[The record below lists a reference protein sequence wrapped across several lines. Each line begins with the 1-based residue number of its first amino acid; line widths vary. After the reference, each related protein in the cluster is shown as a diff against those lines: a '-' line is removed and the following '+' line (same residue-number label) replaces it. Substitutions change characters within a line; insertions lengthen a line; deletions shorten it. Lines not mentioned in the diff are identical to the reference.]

1 MISCTDSQK
10 FQETGQKVYKIFHC
24 TLQSK
29 LIFSLEDYLCYKFFH
44 MPVITLTTEWKPDDI
59 YYGIIKGK
67 LITMCPEAIIID
79 NAGSIP
85 PFNISLASFI
95 IRNTYKNYPEGT
107 IHIICVHSEAIKD
120 QDHLLVKARGHYFI
134 GTDNGIFNLILNADP
149 DEVIKIDHDKDSD
162 ELEIFAQAASGIM
175 KGKKLSEMGKSLKT
189 LSERVPLRATI
200 DKDVI
205 IGSIIFIDSY
215 GNAISNITREVFY
228 RVFENKSYRILIQSN
243 KNYTEK
249 ISNKYSDVP
258 VGELLARFNQLE
270 LLEISI
276 NGADV
281 SELLSLSI
289 GSVLRVDRADKAA
302 SPNRL
307 F

>member
-1 MISCTDSQK
+1 
-10 FQETGQKVYKIFHC
+10 
-24 TLQSK
+24 
-29 LIFSLEDYLCYKFFH
+29 

-67 LITMCPEAIIID
+67 LSSLSPGTCIID
-79 NAGSIP
+79 NAGNIP

-95 IRNTYKNYPEGT
+95 IRNTYCNYPEGSV
-107 IHIICVHSEAIKD
+107 HIICVHSEAHKD
-120 QDHLLVKARGHYFI
+120 QDYLIVKSGGHYFV
-134 GTDNGIFNLILNADP
+134 GTDNGIFNLILNSEP
-149 DEVIKIDHDKDSD
+149 DEVIKINHKESID
-162 ELEIFAQAASGIM
+162 ELEIFAKAASDLIA
-175 KGKKLSEMGKSLKT
+175 GKKLSDLGKTADKI
-189 LSERVPLRATI
+189 SERVPLRATI

-228 RVFENKSYRILIQSN
+228 RVFENKAYRILIQSN
-243 KNYTEK
+243 KNYTDQ
-249 ISNKYSDVP
+249 ISEKYSDVP
-258 VGELLARFNQLE
+258 VGEMLARFNQLD

-281 SELLSLSI
+281 SELLSLSV
-289 GSVLRVDRADKAA
+289 GSVLRVDVASKTA

>member
-1 MISCTDSQK
+1 
-10 FQETGQKVYKIFHC
+10 
-24 TLQSK
+24 
-29 LIFSLEDYLCYKFFH
+29 

-67 LITMCPEAIIID
+67 LSSMCPGTIIID

-85 PFNISLASFI
+85 AFNISHASFV
-95 IRNTYKNYPEGT
+95 IRNTYNNYPKGSV
-107 IHIICVHSEAIKD
+107 HIICVHSEAGNE
-120 QDHLLVKARGHYFI
+120 QDHLIVRAKDHFFI

-149 DEVIKIDHDKDSD
+149 EEVIRINHQGISD
-162 ELEIFAQAASGIM
+162 ELEIFAKAASDLIS
-175 KGKKLSEMGKSLKT
+175 GKNPTEIGKSVKT
-189 LSERVPLRATI
+189 LSERIPLRATI

-228 RVFENKSYRILIQSN
+228 RVFENKQYRILIQSN
-243 KNYTEK
+243 KNYTEL
-249 ISNKYSDVP
+249 ISDKYSDVP

-281 SELLSLSI
+281 SELLSLNV
-289 GSVLRVDRADKAA
+289 GSVVRVDLAHKEA

>member
-1 MISCTDSQK
+1 
-10 FQETGQKVYKIFHC
+10 
-24 TLQSK
+24 
-29 LIFSLEDYLCYKFFH
+29 

-67 LITMCPEAIIID
+67 LCSKCPGTIVID
-79 NAGSIP
+79 NAGNIP
-85 PFNISLASFI
+85 AFNISHASFI
-95 IRNTYKNYPEGT
+95 IRNTYNNYPKGT
-107 IHIICVHSEAIKD
+107 VHVICVHSEAHEG
-120 QDHLLVKARGHYFI
+120 QDHLIVRARDHFFI
-134 GTDNGIFNLILNADP
+134 GTDNGIFNLILNSEP
-149 DEVIKIDHDKDSD
+149 DEVIKIDHQGIAD
-162 ELEIFAQAASGIM
+162 ELEIFAKAAADIISGR
-175 KGKKLSEMGKSLKT
+175 KLSDLGKTLTT

-215 GNAISNITREVFY
+215 GNAISNITKEIFY
-228 RVFENKSYRILIQSN
+228 RVFENKPYRILIQSN
-243 KNYTEK
+243 KNYTEN
-249 ISNKYSDVP
+249 ISARYSDVP
-258 VGELLARFNQLE
+258 VGEMLARFNQFD

-281 SELLSLSI
+281 SELLSISV
-289 GSVLRVDRADKAA
+289 GSVLRIDNANKTA

>member
-1 MISCTDSQK
+1 
-10 FQETGQKVYKIFHC
+10 
-24 TLQSK
+24 
-29 LIFSLEDYLCYKFFH
+29 

-67 LITMCPEAIIID
+67 LCSKCPGTIIID
-79 NAGSIP
+79 NAGNIP
-85 PFNISLASFI
+85 AFNISHASFV
-95 IRNTYKNYPEGT
+95 IRNTYNNYPKGSV
-107 IHIICVHSEAIKD
+107 HIICVHSEAHKD
-120 QDHLLVKARGHYFI
+120 QDYLIVRARDHVFI
-134 GTDNGIFNLILNADP
+134 GTDNGIFNLILNSEP
-149 DEVIKIDHDKDSD
+149 DEVIRIDHDENSD
-162 ELEIFAQAASGIM
+162 ELEIFAKAASDIVS
-175 KGKKLSEMGKSLKT
+175 GKNPSDLGRSVKT

-228 RVFENKSYRILIQSN
+228 RVFENKPYRILIQSN
-243 KNYTEK
+243 KNYTDN
-249 ISNKYSDVP
+249 ISLRYSDVA
-258 VGELLARFNQLE
+258 VGDMLAKFNQLD

-281 SELLSLSI
+281 SELLSLTV
-289 GSVLRVDRADKAA
+289 GSVLRIDAVTKAA

>member
-1 MISCTDSQK
+1 
-10 FQETGQKVYKIFHC
+10 
-24 TLQSK
+24 
-29 LIFSLEDYLCYKFFH
+29 

-67 LITMCPEAIIID
+67 LSSMCPGTIIID

-85 PFNISLASFI
+85 AFNISHASFV
-95 IRNTYKNYPEGT
+95 IRNTYNNYPKGSV
-107 IHIICVHSEAIKD
+107 HIICVHSEAGNE
-120 QDHLLVKARGHYFI
+120 QDHLIVRAKDHFFI

-149 DEVIKIDHDKDSD
+149 EEVIRINHEGISD
-162 ELEIFAQAASGIM
+162 ELEIFAKAASDLIS
-175 KGKKLSEMGKSLKT
+175 GKKLSEIGKSVKT
-189 LSERVPLRATI
+189 VSERIPLRATI

-228 RVFENKSYRILIQSN
+228 RVFENKQYRILIQSN
-243 KNYTEK
+243 KNYTEQ
-249 ISNKYSDVP
+249 ISDKYKDVP

-281 SELLSLSI
+281 SELLSLNV
-289 GSVLRVDRADKAA
+289 GSVVRVDLAHKEA

>member
-1 MISCTDSQK
+1 
-10 FQETGQKVYKIFHC
+10 
-24 TLQSK
+24 
-29 LIFSLEDYLCYKFFH
+29 

-67 LITMCPEAIIID
+67 LSSLCPGATIID

-85 PFNISLASFI
+85 AFNISHASFI
-95 IRNTYKNYPEGT
+95 IRNTYKNYPSGS
-107 IHIICVHSEAIKD
+107 IHLICVHSEAQKEQEHLIVRAKD
-120 QDHLLVKARGHYFI
+120 HFFI
-134 GTDNGIFNLILNADP
+134 GTDNGIFNLILNSDP
-149 DEVIKIDHDKDSD
+149 DEVVKIEQDGATD
-162 ELEIFAQAASGIM
+162 ELEIFAKSAADLYA
-175 KGKKLSEMGKSLKT
+175 GKKLSEIGSSIKT
-189 LSERVPLRATI
+189 IVERVPLRATI

-228 RVFENKSYRILIQSN
+228 RVFDKKVYRILIQSN
-243 KNYTEK
+243 KNYTDI
-249 ISNKYSDVP
+249 ISQKYSDVP
-258 VGELLARFNQLE
+258 VGEMLARFNLLD

-281 SELLSLSI
+281 SELLSLSV
-289 GSVLRVDRADKAA
+289 GSVVRIDLANKSA

>member
-1 MISCTDSQK
+1 
-10 FQETGQKVYKIFHC
+10 
-24 TLQSK
+24 
-29 LIFSLEDYLCYKFFH
+29 

-67 LITMCPEAIIID
+67 LSSMCPGTIIID
-79 NAGSIP
+79 NAGNIP
-85 PFNISLASFI
+85 AFNISRASFI
-95 IRNTYKNYPEGT
+95 IRNTYNNYPKGS
-107 IHIICVHSEAIKD
+107 IHIICVHSEASKD
-120 QDHLLVKARGHYFI
+120 QDHLIVRARDHFFI
-134 GTDNGIFNLILNADP
+134 GTDNGIFNLILNSDP
-149 DEVIKIDHDKDSD
+149 DEVVRIDHNGTSD
-162 ELEIFAQAASGIM
+162 ELEVFAKAASDLVA
-175 KGKKLSEMGKSLKT
+175 GKKPSSLGKSVKT
-189 LSERVPLRATI
+189 LSERIPLRATI

-228 RVFENKSYRILIQSN
+228 RVFENKTYRILIQSN
-243 KNYTEK
+243 KNYTNQ
-249 ISNKYSDVP
+249 ISLKYSDVP
-258 VGELLARFNQLE
+258 VGEMLARFNQLD

-281 SELLSLSI
+281 SELLSLSV
-289 GSVLRVDRADKAA
+289 GSVLRVDIANKTA